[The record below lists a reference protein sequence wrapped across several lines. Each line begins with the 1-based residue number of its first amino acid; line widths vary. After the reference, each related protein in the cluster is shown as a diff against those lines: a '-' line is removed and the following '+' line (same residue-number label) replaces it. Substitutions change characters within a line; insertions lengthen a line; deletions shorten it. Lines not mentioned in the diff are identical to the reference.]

1 MHHLTSNLL
10 LYTTPSANSI
20 LENLG
25 YIAKLTENDEL
36 EAARRAMSVEVKHIL
51 DLSTAYGFSRNLWQA
66 YLTYHLVTCENSF
79 SLTCERVG
87 ATEGG
92 SINNSYGGTTIN
104 IYVDGTKAETP
115 QQARDLGRELG
126 GELNREMRRRGLV
139 PA

>member
-92 SINNSYGGTTIN
+92 SINTLA
-104 IYVDGTKAETP
+104 KA
-115 QQARDLGRELG
+115 DLAIFHKLFHYDFS
-126 GELNREMRRRGLV
+126 
-139 PA
+139 AW